1 MLEGGIIGRIAKEH
15 LGHDRAVLGPS
26 SAVTVHRQGFSYTDS
41 LGVTHWDD
49 RLTDDEISN
58 ICGSYCCYTGKK
70 ISLYFYPSFIETV
83 TGNGSQMS
91 EVSWWPTPTHWN
103 NHNSNGF
110 NWGHWTEWD
119 EVWYQQQVKG
129 P

>member
-1 MLEGGIIGRIAKEH
+1 MSRIGMTGSRTTRLAIYAVRIAAILE
-15 LGHDRAVLGPS
+15 
-26 SAVTVHRQGFSYTDS
+26 
-41 LGVTHWDD
+41 
-49 RLTDDEISN
+49 
-58 ICGSYCCYTGKK
+58 KK
-70 ISLYFYPSFIETV
+70 FSLYFYPSFIETV

-119 EVWYQQQVKG
+119 EVWYQQRVKDILSG
-129 P
+129 HKAGVPLTQSTWRSKLKGAKPWREVTKRVEDEWKAFF